1 VFWCQIGTTIVV
13 GLFNA
18 RKTEAR
24 LETEEMRSGPKNR
37 RSRGRGN
44 GVRWGNTPRNHNFES
59 SGPDG
64 KIRGTA
70 QQVVEKYQALAREAS
85 TAGDPIKAESY
96 FQYAEHYLRVL
107 AEQAAN
113 SPSESPREHQPQ
125 QSDIGGDDGSV
136 GIPDAE
142 LNGSTATNAEA
153 NGSGDVLIHDNEQ
166 KELDETRPSRRV
178 RARRRPRLVSASEE
192 IQNGAAESDTDSS
205 ATADTSFEPQNAI

>member
-1 VFWCQIGTTIVV
+1 
-13 GLFNA
+13 
-18 RKTEAR
+18 
-24 LETEEMRSGPKNR
+24 MRSGPKNR

-64 KIRGTA
+64 KVRGTA

-113 SPSESPREHQPQ
+113 SPAESPREDQPQ
-125 QSDIGGDDGSV
+125 QSDIAGDDGSV
-136 GIPDAE
+136 SVGTPDAE
-142 LNGSTATNAEA
+142 LNGVTATSAEA

-166 KELDETRPSRRV
+166 KELDGTRPSRRV

-192 IQNGAAESDTDSS
+192 IQSGATESDTDTS
-205 ATADTSFEPQNAI
+205 AKADASFEPQNAI